1 MSIRSFTAL
10 FTIAAALAAAACG
23 EKPAGGG
30 HEAAPKA
37 DAPKAPEA
45 PEAPKDDRASWPK
58 VLNVSAIP
66 DIKNRD
72 EFLTTYAPFVERLK
86 TKLGIDV
93 KFDPVTEY
101 TATVDKLASGGLDLV
116 WYGGYTSV
124 QAARASKGNME
135 RLVCRAEDLKFK
147 SVFVAAP
154 GSGIKTLADLKG
166 KTFSFGSESSTSGHL
181 MPRSFLLQAGMDLS
195 NPPRNPEKA
204 LGRISYSGGHDAT
217 VKAVEAGTVEA
228 GALNYLVWDKMTA
241 EKKYDPAKVAV
252 FWTTPEYV
260 DYCWCTR
267 KDLPAG
273 LRKAMKDIFL
283 GLDAKNPEDAALLA
297 KQKAT
302 KYVEC
307 DDAMWKGIEDAAK
320 SAGMLKD

>member
-1 MSIRSFTAL
+1 MLNRL
-10 FTIAAALAAAACG
+10 FIAAFTLVTAFTVAACG
-23 EKPAGGG
+23 DKPAAPAGDGG
-30 HEAAPKA
+30 HGAAPKA
-37 DAPKAPEA
+37 PDAPKA

-181 MPRSFLLQAGMDLS
+181 MPRSFLLAAGMD
-195 NPPRNPEKA
+195 PKTA
-204 LGRISYSGGHDAT
+204 LGKVSFSGGHDAT

-273 LRKAMKDIFL
+273 LRKAMKDLFL

-307 DDAMWKGIEDAAK
+307 NDAMWKGIEDAAK